1 MIMFFAKYS
10 NLARYASYISLA
22 ISLYVVYR
30 NSDITF
36 ENWSLKVDL
45 YLPSISLFIVV
56 WFLLDSFCTSRLSKW
71 AKTKHLKSLVFQMLG
86 NQKSSENPN

>member
-1 MIMFFAKYS
+1 MFFAKYS

-22 ISLYVVYR
+22 IALFFLYR

-36 ENWSLKVDL
+36 QNWSLKVDL
-45 YLPSISLFIVV
+45 YLPSIPLLIVV
-56 WFLLDSFCTSRLSKW
+56 LCLLDSFFTSRLSKW

-86 NQKSSENPN
+86 NQKPSENTN